1 MPSRDILRRIDHLI
15 YATPDLESSVDHFE
29 ELLGVRAVEGGSH
42 AAWGTRNALMA
53 LGDVTYLEIIGPD
66 PGNEP
71 QVARPFGLDRLSR
84 PRLVTWAANAKQLE
98 DLSEKARACG
108 IELGHVLKGSRVRSD
123 GVVLQWKMT
132 DLLQPRHDGI
142 VPFFIDWG
150 DASHPATTSVQ
161 SGELL
166 HLRAVHPHPEVVG
179 AALRALGLEL
189 PLETGPGPALSATIR
204 TLEGAVVEIS

>member
-1 MPSRDILRRIDHLI
+1 LPSRDILRRIDHLI
-15 YATPDLESSVDHFE
+15 YATPDLESSVDYFE
-29 ELLGVRAVEGGSH
+29 DLLGVHAVEGGSH

-66 PGNEP
+66 PGIEP

-98 DLSEKARACG
+98 DLAEKAKAFG
-108 IELGHVLKGSRVRSD
+108 IELGQVLRGSRVRSD

-150 DASHPATTSVQ
+150 DAWHPAATSVQ

-189 PLETGPGPALSATIR
+189 PLETGPVPALSATIR